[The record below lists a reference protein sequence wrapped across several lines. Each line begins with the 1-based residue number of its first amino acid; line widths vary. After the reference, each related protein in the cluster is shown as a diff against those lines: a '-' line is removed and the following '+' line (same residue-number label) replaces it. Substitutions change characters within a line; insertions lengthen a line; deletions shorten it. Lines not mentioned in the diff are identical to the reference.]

1 MGEQVVNLSVIVY
14 FRRFNMSI
22 ETVVHSSNGKFQ
34 VHNNRVQQEDAL
46 FNIGDQECDLFIKLR
61 SGLGAHIDA
70 QELQKQLLK
79 TEKETLALKKR
90 PYVFTFGLPDNSDP
104 TKKKGRGL
112 VVRKKYVDG
121 DPKGE
126 FFCLINSWDKD
137 TVLEL
142 SMLEAILEHIAV
154 AVRRVKSLANLAI
167 DE

>member
-1 MGEQVVNLSVIVY
+1 
-14 FRRFNMSI
+14 MSI
-22 ETVVHSSNGKFQ
+22 ETVVHSSNGKFE

-79 TEKETLALKKR
+79 TQDETLALKKR

-112 VVRKKYVDG
+112 VVRKQYVDG